1 MKITFDP
8 GVFAGLALFIVIV
21 TFLAYELSHY
31 LNFVMTGMAATRFRI
46 LDTLERKIYRF
57 IGTDPSAEQDWR
69 GYAASMLIF
78 NAIGLAVLL
87 FILLAQGWL
96 FLNPGNF
103 PGFSPELAFNTAV
116 SFVTNTNWQAY
127 SGESAA
133 SYLTQTA
140 GLAVQ
145 NFLSAAT
152 GICVALAVIR
162 GMTRTET
169 DRLGNFWVD
178 LTRITL
184 YVLVPLAFI
193 LAIFLVSQGVIQNY
207 DPYVNAQALDPTG
220 GIQIIPMGPVAS
232 QESIKELGTNGGGFF
247 NANSA
252 HPFENPTPLTNIVEI
267 AAILLIAAALP
278 FTFGRMAGDRR
289 QGFALYAVMVI
300 IFLAAFAAIYSAE
313 SAGNPLLDG
322 RDISG
327 DYLEGKE
334 VRFGL
339 GPSVLF
345 AMTTTATSCGAVNT
359 LHDSLT
365 PLAGMIPMTLIFL
378 GEIIFGGVG
387 SGFYTLIAFAL
398 IAVFIA
404 GLMIG
409 RTPEYLGKKLESR
422 EMQFS
427 IVTILT
433 PNVLILVFAGIA
445 LVTQVGLAAIFN
457 PGAHG
462 LSEVMYAF
470 GSMANNNG
478 SAFAGLNAAQP
489 FYLVSGGIVMLIG
502 RFVPAVAML
511 AVAGS
516 CARKKAV
523 PPGIG
528 TLPTYSPV
536 FVIWLIGVI
545 IIVGGLT
552 FFPILA
558 AGPIAEYFIM
568 TGGV

>member
-1 MKITFDP
+1 
-8 GVFAGLALFIVIV
+8 
-21 TFLAYELSHY
+21 
-31 LNFVMTGMAATRFRI
+31 MTGVVSANLRFLGSIETR
-46 LDTLERKIYRF
+46 IYHF
-57 IGTDPSAEQDWR
+57 IGTDPSDEQDWR
-69 GYAASMLIF
+69 AYAMAILIF

-87 FILLAQGWL
+87 IILLAQGWL
-96 FLNPGNF
+96 FLNPENF
-103 PGFSPELAFNTAV
+103 PGFSPALGFNTAV

-127 SGESAA
+127 SGEAMT

-152 GICVALAVIR
+152 GISVAIAVIR
-162 GMTRTET
+162 GMTRVET

-193 LAIFLVSQGVIQNY
+193 LAVFLVSQGVIQNY
-207 DPYVNAQALDPTG
+207 DPYVAARSLDPAAGVQT
-220 GIQIIPMGPVAS
+220 IPMGPVAS

-252 HPFENPTPLTNIVEI
+252 HPFENPTPLTNIIEI
-267 AAILLIAAALP
+267 AAILVIAAALP
-278 FTFGRMAGDRR
+278 FTFARMAGDRR
-289 QGFALYAVMVI
+289 QGFALYAVMLI
-300 IFLAAFAAIYSAE
+300 IFLLAFVAIYSTE

-322 RDISG
+322 REISG
-327 DYLEGKE
+327 NYLEGKE

-359 LHDSLT
+359 MHDSLT

-387 SGFYTLIAFAL
+387 SGFYTMIAFAL

-409 RTPEYLGKKLESR
+409 RTPEYLGKKLEAR
-422 EMQFS
+422 EMQYS
-427 IVTILT
+427 LVTILT

-445 LVTQVGLAAIFN
+445 LVTEVGLSAIFN
-457 PGAHG
+457 PGPHG
-462 LSEVMYAF
+462 LSEVMYGF

-478 SAFAGLNAAQP
+478 SAFAGLNAADP
-489 FYLVSGGIVMLIG
+489 FYLVSGGIIMLIG

-511 AVAGS
+511 ALAGS
-516 CARKKAV
+516 FARKKAV
-523 PPGIG
+523 PTGIG
-528 TLPTYSPV
+528 TLPTYTPM

-558 AGPIAEYFIM
+558 AGPIAEYFTMI
-568 TGGV
+568 GGG

>member
-1 MKITFDP
+1 MP
-8 GVFAGLALFIVIV
+8 
-21 TFLAYELSHY
+21 
-31 LNFVMTGMAATRFRI
+31 ATRFRI
-46 LDTLERKIYRF
+46 FDAVERKIYRF
-57 IGTDPSAEQDWR
+57 IGTDPSDEHDWR
-69 GYAASMLIF
+69 GYAAAMLIF

-96 FLNPGNF
+96 ILNPENF

-127 SGESAA
+127 SGEAA

-169 DRLGNFWVD
+169 NRLGNFWVD

-184 YVLVPLAFI
+184 YVLVPLALI
-193 LAIFLVSQGVIQNY
+193 LAIILVSQGVIQNY
-207 DPYVNAQALDPTG
+207 DPSVSALPLDPAAG
-220 GIQIIPMGPVAS
+220 VQAIPMGPVAS
-232 QESIKELGTNGGGFF
+232 QEAIKELGTNGGGFF

-252 HPFENPTPLTNIVEI
+252 HPFENPTPLTNIIET
-267 AAILLIAAALP
+267 AAILVIAAALP
-278 FTFGRMAGDRR
+278 FTFGKMAGDRR
-289 QGFALYAVMVI
+289 QGYALYAVMVI
-300 IFLAAFAAIYSAE
+300 IFLAAFAAIYSYE

-322 RDISG
+322 RNISG

-339 GPSVLF
+339 GPSMLF
-345 AMTTTATSCGAVNT
+345 AVTTTATSCGAVNT
-359 LHDSLT
+359 MHDSLT
-365 PLAGMIPMTLIFL
+365 PLAGMVPMTLMFL

-387 SGFYTLIAFAL
+387 SGFYTIIAFAL

-409 RTPEYLGKKLESR
+409 RTPEYLGKKLEAR

-427 IVTILT
+427 LVTILT

-445 LVTQVGLAAIFN
+445 LVTQAGLAAIFN

-478 SAFAGLNAAQP
+478 SAFAGLNAAEP

-502 RFVPAVAML
+502 RFIPAVAML

-516 CARKKAV
+516 CAAKKAV

-528 TLPTYSPV
+528 TLPTYSAV

-545 IIVGGLT
+545 VIVGGLT

-558 AGPIAEYFIM
+558 AGPVAEYFIM
-568 TGGV
+568 IGGG

>member
-1 MKITFDP
+1 M
-8 GVFAGLALFIVIV
+8 ALFIVII
-21 TFLAYELSHY
+21 TFLAYELGHY
-31 LNFVMTGMAATRFRI
+31 LFFVMTGAPVTRFRI
-46 LDTLERKIYRF
+46 LDTIERKIYRF

-69 GYAASMLIF
+69 GYAMAMLFF

-96 FLNPGNF
+96 VLNPENF

-127 SGESAA
+127 SGEGAA

-162 GMTRTET
+162 GLARKET

-207 DPYVNAQALDPTG
+207 DPYVAAQALDPTG

-232 QESIKELGTNGGGFF
+232 QEAIKELGTNGGGFF

-300 IFLAAFAAIYSAE
+300 IFLAAFAAIYSTE
-313 SAGNPLLDG
+313 SAGNPLLGG

-339 GPSVLF
+339 APSVLF

-359 LHDSLT
+359 MHDSLT

-387 SGFYTLIAFAL
+387 SGFYTMIAFAI

-409 RTPEYLGKKLESR
+409 RTPEYLGKKLEAR

-427 IVTILT
+427 LVTILT

-445 LVTQVGLAAIFN
+445 LVTQAGLSAIFN

-478 SAFAGLNAAQP
+478 SAFAGLNAAEP
-489 FYLVSGGIVMLIG
+489 FYLVSGGVIMLIG

-516 CARKKAV
+516 CAGKKSV
-523 PPGIG
+523 PPGVG

-558 AGPIAEYFIM
+558 AGPVAEYFIM
-568 TGGV
+568 AGGG

>member
-1 MKITFDP
+1 VL
-8 GVFAGLALFIVIV
+8 G
-21 TFLAYELSHY
+21 HY
-31 LNFVMTGMAATRFRI
+31 LFLVTTGVPSTRFRF
-46 LDTLERKIYRF
+46 LDTIERKIYRF
-57 IGTDPSAEQDWR
+57 VGTDPSDEHDWR
-69 GYAASMLIF
+69 GYAVAMLAF

-87 FILLAQGWL
+87 VILLAQGWL
-96 FLNPGNF
+96 FLNPEDF

-127 SGESAA
+127 SGESTA

-162 GMTRTET
+162 GMTRKET

-193 LAIFLVSQGVIQNY
+193 LAIFLVSQGVVQNY
-207 DPYVNAQALDPTG
+207 DPYVAARPLDPAAG
-220 GIQIIPMGPVAS
+220 VQVIPMGPVAS
-232 QESIKELGTNGGGFF
+232 QEAIKELGTNGGGFF

-252 HPFENPTPLTNIVEI
+252 HPFENPTPWTNIVEI
-267 AAILLIAAALP
+267 AALLIIAAALP

-289 QGFALYAVMVI
+289 QGYALCAAMVI
-300 IFLAAFAAIYSAE
+300 IFLAAFAVIYSTE

-322 RDISG
+322 KNISG

-345 AMTTTATSCGAVNT
+345 AMSTTATSCGAVNT
-359 LHDSLT
+359 MHDSLT
-365 PLAGMIPMTLIFL
+365 PLAGMVPMTLIFI

-387 SGFYTLIAFAL
+387 SGFYTMIAFAMV
-398 IAVFIA
+398 AVFIA

-409 RTPEYLGKKLESR
+409 RTPEYLGKKLEAR

-427 IVTILT
+427 LLTILT

-445 LVTQVGLAAIFN
+445 LVTKAGLAAIFN

-462 LSEVMYAF
+462 LSEVIYAF

-478 SAFAGLNAAQP
+478 SAFAGLSAAEP
-489 FYLVSGGIVMLIG
+489 FYLILGGVIMLIG

-511 AVAGS
+511 AIAGS
-516 CARKKAV
+516 CARKMTV

-536 FVIWLIGVI
+536 FIIWLIGVI

-568 TGGV
+568 IGGG

>member
-1 MKITFDP
+1 
-8 GVFAGLALFIVIV
+8 
-21 TFLAYELSHY
+21 
-31 LNFVMTGMAATRFRI
+31 MTGVASTRFRF
-46 LDTLERKIYRF
+46 LDSIEKRIYRF
-57 IGTDPSAEQDWR
+57 IGTDPSDEQDWR
-69 GYAASMLIF
+69 GYAVAMLIF
-78 NAIGLAVLL
+78 NAIGVVVLL

-96 FLNPGNF
+96 FLNPENF
-103 PGFSPELAFNTAV
+103 PGFSPQLAFNTAV

-127 SGESAA
+127 SGEAAA

-152 GICVALAVIR
+152 GISVAIAVIR
-162 GMTRTET
+162 GMTRVET

-184 YVLVPLAFI
+184 YVLVPLALI
-193 LAIFLVSQGVIQNY
+193 LAIFLISQGVIQNY
-207 DPYVNAQALDPTG
+207 DPYVAARALDPAAGVQT
-220 GIQIIPMGPVAS
+220 IPMGPVAS

-267 AAILLIAAALP
+267 AAILVIAAALP

-300 IFLAAFAAIYSAE
+300 IFLLAFAAIYSTE
-313 SAGNPLLDG
+313 STGNPLLNG
-322 RDISG
+322 KDISG

-359 LHDSLT
+359 MHDSLT
-365 PLAGMIPMTLIFL
+365 PLAGMIPMTLIVL

-387 SGFYTLIAFAL
+387 SGFYTMIAFAL

-409 RTPEYLGKKLESR
+409 RTPEYLGKKLEAR
-422 EMQFS
+422 EMKFS
-427 IVTILT
+427 LVTILT

-445 LVTQVGLAAIFN
+445 LVTEAGLSAIFN

-478 SAFAGLNAAQP
+478 SAFAGLNAANP
-489 FYLVSGGIVMLIG
+489 YYLVSGGIIMLIG

-511 AVAGS
+511 ALAGS
-516 CARKKAV
+516 CARKKTV

-528 TLPTYSPV
+528 TLPTYSPM
-536 FVIWLIGVI
+536 FVVWLIGVI

-558 AGPIAEYFIM
+558 AGPVAEYFIM
-568 TGGV
+568 IGGG